1 MSQVG
6 QRQQVWTSQSDCCV
20 IDQFSDEAVEASVK
34 RNKAVISVCSL
45 HIASTS
51 PGRHGARCKAV
62 QDLTSCGQL

>member
-6 QRQQVWTSQSDCCV
+6 QRQQVWPSRCV
-20 IDQFSDEAVEASVK
+20 IDQLSNEAVRASVK
-34 RNKAVISVCSL
+34 TNKAVISVCSL

-62 QDLTSCGQL
+62 QDLTSCGAL